1 MMKAALLATVLPG
14 LVSAEKWAVIAA
26 GSSGYFNYR
35 HQADA
40 CHAYHVLRKGGVP
53 EQNIIVMMQ
62 DDVANAEMNPFKGQL
77 FNKPGDDAVD
87 VYAGCKIDYR
97 GKEVTAKLFT
107 SVITG
112 DTSGVPA
119 NGKVLKSGPNDDV
132 FLNFVDHGG
141 VGIVAFPN
149 GEPLHVKELSSALK
163 TMQQKKMFDKLVFY
177 MEACE
182 SGSMFPDLTA
192 DGKIFAVT
200 AANAQES
207 SWGFYCGS
215 DAVVKGK
222 NLNSCLG
229 DLFSIAWMEDSDV
242 GAFTSETIDEQ
253 VKRVT
258 KRTNKSHVMSFGD
271 KSFLSDTIG
280 NFEMQLRGSRGSV
293 PPMIVASDEN
303 AVGVRDIPLAQAIY
317 AWEHAK
323 TPEAKA
329 DALKT
334 VEEILA
340 GRKED
345 ETLFRGVVESA
356 CSDVNMYKC
365 VDHFWKH
372 RAEFKDLTCHQQL
385 SKTVFTSCP
394 RRHGHAGGWNAYSMQ
409 FSQVLVNLCEGQSA
423 LGKDADL
430 LNDII
435 VGKCSD
441 VVAAQSSAS
450 ELVV

>member
-1 MMKAALLATVLPG
+1 MKAAILAFLLPG
-14 LVSAEKWAVIAA
+14 LAQAEKWAVIAA

-40 CHAYHVLRKGGVP
+40 CHAYHVLRKGGIP

-62 DDVANAEMNPFKGQL
+62 DDVANSDENPFKGQL

-87 VYAGCKIDYR
+87 VYKGCKIDYR

-112 DTSGVPA
+112 DSSGVPS
-119 NGKVLKSGPNDDV
+119 NGKVLKSGPNDQV

-149 GEPLHVKELSSALK
+149 GEPLHAKELSSTLK
-163 TMQQKKMFDKLVFY
+163 KMQEKKMFDKLVFY

-192 DGKIFAVT
+192 DGKIFALT
-200 AANAQES
+200 AANAEES

-215 DAVVKGK
+215 DATVKGK

-229 DLFSIAWMEDSDV
+229 DLFSISWMEDSDL
-242 GAFTSETIDEQ
+242 GAFTTETIEEQ

-271 KSFLSDTIG
+271 KSLLSDSIG
-280 NFEMQLRGSRGSV
+280 AFELKGSPESL
-293 PPMIVASDEN
+293 PPMVVASDEN

-323 TPEAKA
+323 TAEDKA
-329 DALKT
+329 VALK
-334 VEEILA
+334 VVDEIIA
-340 GRKED
+340 ARKED
-345 ETLFRGVVESA
+345 EALFHSIVESA
-356 CSDVNMYKC
+356 CKDVNMLHC
-365 VDHFWKH
+365 VDHFWKQ
-372 RAEFKDLTCHQQL
+372 RASFKDLTCHQKL
-385 SKTVFTSCP
+385 AKTVFVACP
-394 RRHGHAGGWNAYSMQ
+394 RRQGHAGGWNAFSMQ
-409 FSQVLVNLCEGQSA
+409 FSQVLVNLCEGQSS
-423 LGKDADL
+423 LGKDATALDE
-430 LNDII
+430 II
-435 VGKCSD
+435 AGKCSD
-441 VVAAQSSAS
+441 LSISQAAAS
-450 ELVV
+450 EFVV